1 MLSARRE
8 DRVYDGA
15 VSDRQWTVTAG
26 EAGGRLDKFLAAPD
40 RLGSRSKAAAAID
53 RGKVFVGDRE
63 AATADAA
70 LALADGDVV
79 RVWMDR
85 PGSGRAVRA
94 RTRREGDLVV
104 VYEDASLLVVDK
116 PPGLLAVPLGRRGQA
131 ESLVELVEA
140 HLRSQGKRRPQV
152 VHRIDRDTSG
162 LVLFAKDGASLAN
175 LKGQFLRR
183 EPERVYQAIVH
194 GHLTPGGRQLAR
206 PPGLGWRRPDSARDQ
221 RARPQG
227 QGGAERYRVMQRLRG
242 ASLVEVRLVTG
253 KRNQIRLQ
261 AELRG
266 HPLVGEKMYA
276 DAPTLS
282 HIAFPR
288 QALHA
293 WKLAFEHPVT
303 GRRAAARIAVAR
315 GHVGAAR
322 AAAATAPRLTR
333 CRGGA

>member
-1 MLSARRE
+1 M
-8 DRVYDGA
+8 
-15 VSDRQWTVTAG
+15 SDQQWTATAVD
-26 EAGGRLDKFLAAPD
+26 AGVRLDKFLAVPE

-53 RGKVFVGDRE
+53 RGKVFVNQRE
-63 AATADAA
+63 TASADAA
-70 LALADGDVV
+70 LALAAGDVV

-94 RTRREGDLVV
+94 RPRRDGDLVV

-116 PPGLLAVPLGRRGQA
+116 PPGLLAVPLGRRGQSR
-131 ESLVELVEA
+131 SLVDLVEA

-162 LVLFAKDGASLAN
+162 LVMFAKDGATLGH
-175 LKGQFLRR
+175 LKAQFLRR

-194 GHLTPGGRQLAR
+194 GHPTPEDGT
-206 PPGLGWRRPDSARDQ
+206 WRDHLVWDGDELIQRAAGARDPGSKE
-221 RARPQG
+221 ALST
-227 QGGAERYRVMQRLRG
+227 YRVLERLRG

-276 DAPTLS
+276 EAPMATR
-282 HIAFPR
+282 IAFPR

-293 WKLAFEHPVT
+293 WRLAFEHPVT
-303 GRRAAARIAVAR
+303 GRTLRLESPLPADMAALLSRLRATRPTR
-315 GHVGAAR
+315 Q
-322 AAAATAPRLTR
+322 AP
-333 CRGGA
+333 A

>member
-1 MLSARRE
+1 M
-8 DRVYDGA
+8 
-15 VSDRQWTVTAG
+15 SDQQWTATAVD
-26 EAGGRLDKFLAAPD
+26 AGVRLDKFLAVPE

-53 RGKVFVGDRE
+53 RGKVFVNQRE
-63 AATADAA
+63 SASADAA
-70 LALADGDVV
+70 QALAAGDVV

-94 RTRREGDLVV
+94 RPRRDGDLVV

-116 PPGLLAVPLGRRGQA
+116 PPGLLAVPLGRRGQSR
-131 ESLVELVEA
+131 SLVDLVEA

-162 LVLFAKDGASLAN
+162 LVMFAKDGATLGH
-175 LKGQFLRR
+175 LKAQFLRR
-183 EPERVYQAIVH
+183 EPERIYQAIVH
-194 GHLTPGGRQLAR
+194 GQLTPEDGT
-206 PPGLGWRRPDSARDQ
+206 WRDHLVWDGDELIQRAAGARDPGSKE
-221 RARPQG
+221 ALST
-227 QGGAERYRVMQRLRG
+227 YRVLERLRG

-276 DAPTLS
+276 EAPMATR
-282 HIAFPR
+282 IAFPR

-293 WKLAFEHPVT
+293 WRLAFEHPVT
-303 GRRAAARIAVAR
+303 GRTLRLESPLPADMAALLSRLRATRPTR
-315 GHVGAAR
+315 Q
-322 AAAATAPRLTR
+322 AP
-333 CRGGA
+333 A

>member
-1 MLSARRE
+1 MCGV
-8 DRVYDGA
+8 RVYDGG
-15 VSDRQWTVTAG
+15 VSNRQWTVSAA

-40 RLGSRSKAAAAID
+40 RLGSRSKATAAID

-70 LALADGDVV
+70 LALAEGDLV

-94 RTRREGDLVV
+94 RTRRDGDLVV

-131 ESLVELVEA
+131 KSLVEVVEA

-162 LVLFAKDGASLAN
+162 LVMFAKDGTTLAH

-194 GHLTPGGRQLAR
+194 GHLTPEAGS
-206 PPGLGWRRPDSARDQ
+206 WRDHLVWDGDELIQRATSARDP
-221 RARPQG
+221 RGKEALS
-227 QGGAERYRVMQRLRG
+227 EYRVLRRLRG
-242 ASLVEVRLVTG
+242 ASLVEIRLVTG

-282 HIAFPR
+282 RIAFPR

-303 GRRAAARIAVAR
+303 GLTLRLES
-315 GHVGAAR
+315 
-322 AAAATAPRLTR
+322 PLPQDMSELLTR
-333 CRGGA
+333 LQPRRHD